1 MRKLILLLTPL
12 LLFLF
17 CGCHENK
24 IERQLSS
31 VDSLLEP
38 YPDSALKM
46 VKKIDRSQLINKSDC
61 AYYGLVFTEALYK
74 NYIKVRSDSM
84 IAASMTYYKSR
95 HDVDK
100 YVRSAFYRGAV
111 IADNGNTEAAIP
123 YYKMAEE
130 KMNETDDYIIRYR
143 ICEYLIWINR
153 DCNDYN
159 IQLQYAKLSL
169 YNAQK
174 AENKML
180 TAYAFQNMALTYMYL
195 EEKDSAL
202 LYINKALGLV
212 KYCTKDGQAGIY
224 QDLGVVL
231 LYCKEDYTHAK
242 KYILQSY
249 HIIHDKRCL
258 TALDMIF
265 VKKGLRPLNTDMS
278 INWSDDL
285 YEQAERLSYL
295 SLYYKNEKQYIK
307 SITCLQRYDSIMDRI
322 SQKENKQKGVE
333 LQKKYDLKSQKK
345 KAETLIWRIVSIFS
359 LIITITIIVL
369 YVNCRKTVRIK
380 REIKEKENLA
390 KLQIRRLIKQGRK
403 QKTNYETKY
412 LDFKERADDNIREIK
427 LLEHKISSQND
438 EKSMISKKIEVYT
451 NGITYLFDLL
461 NGQGIGLLSTS
472 QLRELIEC
480 YKLYDKS
487 FIHILDSLTAREKVY
502 CILLHQKISRQEVAA
517 FLSLSPSAD
526 KMTRHRIREKL
537 EEEIIS
543 QFDLDL

>member
-12 LLFLF
+12 ILFLF
-17 CGCHENK
+17 CECHENK

-46 VKKIDRSQLINKSDC
+46 VRKIDRSKLTCSSDR
-61 AYYGLVFTEALYK
+61 AYYGLVLTEALYK
-74 NYIKVRSDSM
+74 NDVKVKSDSL
-84 IAASMTYYKSR
+84 IAASMIYYKGG
-95 HDVDK
+95 HNMDK

-111 IADNGNTEAAIP
+111 IADNGNAEAAIP

-153 DCNDYN
+153 DCNDN
-159 IQLQYAKLSL
+159 DLQLQYAKQSL
-169 YNAQK
+169 YNAQN
-174 AENKML
+174 AGNKML
-180 TAYAFQNMALTYMYL
+180 TAYAFQNMALTYMYM

-231 LYCKEDYTHAK
+231 LYCKEDNTHAK

-249 HIIHDKRCL
+249 HIIHDKKCL
-258 TALDMIF
+258 TAQDKIF
-265 VKKGLRPLNTDMS
+265 VKKGLRPLNTEMS

-333 LQKKYDLKSQKK
+333 LQKKYD
-345 KAETLIWRIVSIFS
+345 
-359 LIITITIIVL
+359 
-369 YVNCRKTVRIK
+369 
-380 REIKEKENLA
+380 
-390 KLQIRRLIKQGRK
+390 
-403 QKTNYETKY
+403 
-412 LDFKERADDNIREIK
+412 
-427 LLEHKISSQND
+427 
-438 EKSMISKKIEVYT
+438 
-451 NGITYLFDLL
+451 
-461 NGQGIGLLSTS
+461 
-472 QLRELIEC
+472 
-480 YKLYDKS
+480 
-487 FIHILDSLTAREKVY
+487 
-502 CILLHQKISRQEVAA
+502 
-517 FLSLSPSAD
+517 
-526 KMTRHRIREKL
+526 
-537 EEEIIS
+537 
-543 QFDLDL
+543 